1 MPRGR
6 LKLRLLRDG
15 EAFDDAAGD
24 AAAGVSGRLGG
35 EVVRLVVYDDG
46 AADNLV
52 HTEAVG
58 EKDRQRVTVA
68 AEQRGQVAGV
78 EGMGAAGRVEVAAGG
93 GKRVGGAAAA
103 GASLVDVES
112 EEAAAAGA
120 LRGRQAGDVHGDD
133 DAVGRL
139 VKEGDAVDAGVQ
151 DVAAEV
157 RPRLRRPVQQRGQR
171 M

>member
-1 MPRGR
+1 MTPQAMR
-6 LKLRLLRDG
+6 LP
-15 EAFDDAAGD
+15 AFPAGW
-24 AAAGVSGRLGG
+24 VVKSSGWSCMMTVRPITSSTRK
-35 EVVRLVVYDDG
+35 RLVRKTDSASPSQPSSG
-46 AADNLV
+46 GRSPAWKGWGQP
-52 HTEAVG
+52 VG
-58 EKDRQRVTVA
+58 LKWLSA
-68 AEQRGQVAGV
+68 AE
-78 EGMGAAGRVEVAAGG
+78 
-93 GKRVGGAAAA
+93 KRVGGAAAA